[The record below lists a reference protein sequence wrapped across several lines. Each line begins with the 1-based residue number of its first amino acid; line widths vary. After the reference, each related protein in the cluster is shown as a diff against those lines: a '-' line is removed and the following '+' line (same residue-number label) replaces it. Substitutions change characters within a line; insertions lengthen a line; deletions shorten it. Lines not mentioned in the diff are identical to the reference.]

1 MPAFHRTPIRG
12 SQQPIYIGE
21 PLNPFAFVLHLYLR
35 HLRNWEEEPP
45 NVHIRVIVA
54 FRPLS
59 RAVDAS
65 AHRITLGAGG
75 LDVVLFF
82 GLSGSVRGVFLLPEV
97 AVWFALLPPGQII
110 VIRVRRSIS
119 TSEPRHC
126 YTGFKITPFEPS
138 ITPLSV
144 GMSNAGSIVPLAST
158 PRTPQ
163 GNHVCNLH

>member
-1 MPAFHRTPIRG
+1 LNWTLAGGPVPAFHRTPIRG

-97 AVWFALLPPGQII
+97 AVWCGGSRFCHLAKSLSFAFVDQ
-110 VIRVRRSIS
+110 
-119 TSEPRHC
+119 
-126 YTGFKITPFEPS
+126 
-138 ITPLSV
+138 
-144 GMSNAGSIVPLAST
+144 
-158 PRTPQ
+158 
-163 GNHVCNLH
+163 